1 MFRRSARILIPAA
14 CSLLFAAEVCAQ
26 SPSGKG
32 GAGSSVIPRSTF
44 AAPQPPAEC
53 PVACAAAIADIPDDV
68 DLVVV
73 VENGADLRA
82 SPIGDAA
89 ARFLADS
96 GIIVDLTKAWK
107 ALGDQMGWSTQ
118 ETFDRLLGRRVVL
131 LSKSLG
137 QGGDRRWAIL
147 SDVNAETEQ
156 VLKEKL
162 EAAPR
167 AISQGHKILT
177 VENGAYELTSHH
189 QTTARVTAATKAVNA
204 SRRAADNARVTL
216 VLGPTGRGEL
226 FDEMLSRLSRAADP
240 LNPAGNK
247 PQVAANN
254 GPMGTISSHEVFT
267 LACQA
272 GPTEVLVLAA
282 LDDAIGATG
291 AAAKQA
297 APADRWK
304 DFVLLAGH
312 RVQDAPAEVG
322 EKPAGA
328 MWRSRVVVRQT
339 ARREQ
344 LLKIES
350 TSDAPFRALASGA
363 MLATVQNAPLSDV
376 LGAWAPLT
384 SILSIL
390 PIPESAKNQ
399 MSSQQAICVRTV
411 GADKRI
417 SCTFAR
423 QTGCTEQLSRT
434 MDGDTAATLARLEKQ
449 FGVDAPPP
457 QDYSGLAPNAVRTTP
472 LACSAG
478 GALSVFTSRPL
489 TVSWAYPSQIAVNG
503 PGNLNDPAVKCG
515 GICAGVDAGKKRP
528 GWWVLNIS
536 QEAAPACDIP
546 GRSPGEILR
555 SDANALLI
563 SALPAGPEH
572 GDVPPKQMGRWV
584 WLLSA
589 QPAAIESMLP
599 SSIPD
604 LNGFRSGL
612 RRFES
617 VDLALQI
624 TEQGDVQGD
633 VGLRLA
639 EQPGQKK

>member
-1 MFRRSARILIPAA
+1 M
-14 CSLLFAAEVCAQ
+14 
-26 SPSGKG
+26 
-32 GAGSSVIPRSTF
+32 F

-53 PVACAAAIADIPDDV
+53 PVAAAAAIADIPDDV
-68 DLVVV
+68 DLVIV
-73 VENGADLRA
+73 VENGADLRV
-82 SPIGDAA
+82 SPIGDAVT
-89 ARFLADS
+89 RFLADS

-189 QTTARVTAATKAVNA
+189 RTPARATPAGTKAVRA
-204 SRRAADNARVTL
+204 SRPVADNARVTL
-216 VLGPTGRGEL
+216 VLGPAGRGEL
-226 FDEMLSRLSRAADP
+226 FDEMLARLSRAADP
-240 LNPAGNK
+240 SNPASNK
-247 PQVAANN
+247 AQVAVNN
-254 GPMGTISSHEVFT
+254 GPMGTMSSHEVFT

-282 LDDAIGATG
+282 LDDAAATPGA
-291 AAAKQA
+291 QA
-297 APADRWK
+297 RVPVDRWK

-312 RVQDAPAEVG
+312 REQDAPVEAG
-322 EKPAGA
+322 EKRVSAT
-328 MWRSRVVVRQT
+328 WRSRIVVRQT
-339 ARREQ
+339 ARREE

-350 TSDAPFRALASGA
+350 TSDAPFRVLASGA
-363 MLATVQNAPLSDV
+363 MLATVQNAPLPDV
-376 LGAWAPLT
+376 LGSWAPLT

-390 PIPESAKNQ
+390 PIPESAKKQ
-399 MSSQQAICVRTV
+399 MSSGQALCVRSV
-411 GADKRI
+411 GSDNRV

-434 MDGDTAATLARLEKQ
+434 LDADTAATLSRLEKQ

-472 LACSAG
+472 LACSTD
-478 GALSVFTSRPL
+478 GALSIFTSRPL
-489 TVSWAYPSQIAVNG
+489 TVSWAYPSQVAVNG

-515 GICAGVDAGKKRP
+515 DPCAGGCSGGRRP
-528 GWWVLNIS
+528 GWWVLNVS
-536 QEAAPACDIP
+536 QTAPAVCGVPGQAAPAEAP
-546 GRSPGEILR
+546 ATPGELLR
-555 SDANALLI
+555 SDANALLT
-563 SALPAGPEH
+563 SALPAASEYGAAQ
-572 GDVPPKQMGRWV
+572 PKQVGRWV

-589 QPAAIESMLP
+589 QPATIEKLLP
-599 SSIPD
+599 VSIPD

-612 RRFES
+612 RQFET

-639 EQPGQKK
+639 EQAGAQTK

>member
-1 MFRRSARILIPAA
+1 MLRRSARILIPAA
-14 CSLLFAAEVCAQ
+14 SSLLLAA
-26 SPSGKG
+26 
-32 GAGSSVIPRSTF
+32 GACEQPPAPGSRVIPRSAF
-44 AAPQPPAEC
+44 AAPRPPADC

-73 VENGADLRA
+73 VENGADLRV

-147 SDVNAETEQ
+147 SDVSAETER

-189 QTTARVTAATKAVNA
+189 HTTARTTTAGTKAVRA
-204 SRRAADNARVTL
+204 SRPIADNARVTL

-226 FDEMLSRLSRAADP
+226 FDEMLTRLSRAADP
-240 LNPAGNK
+240 TSPAGNK
-247 PQVAANN
+247 TQVAAKN

-282 LDDAIGATG
+282 LDDVAGTLGATG
-291 AAAKQA
+291 ATAKQA
-297 APADRWK
+297 VSADRWK

-312 RVQDAPAEVG
+312 REQNVPAEVG
-322 EKPAGA
+322 EKPACA
-328 MWRSRVVVRQT
+328 QWRSRVVVRQT

-350 TSDAPFRALASGA
+350 TSDASFRTLASGA
-363 MLATVQNAPLSDV
+363 LLATVQNAPLADV

-384 SILSIL
+384 SILSML
-390 PIPESAKNQ
+390 PIPESAKKQ

-472 LACSAG
+472 LACSAD
-478 GALSVFTSRPL
+478 GALSIFTSRPL

-503 PGNLNDPAVKCG
+503 SGNLNDPAVKAGVACV
-515 GICAGVDAGKKRP
+515 GVDAGNKRP

-536 QEAAPACDIP
+536 QEAAPACDVP
-546 GRSPGEILR
+546 GLSPGELLR
-555 SDANALLI
+555 SDANALLT

-572 GDVPPKQMGRWV
+572 GDAQLKQVGRWV

-599 SSIPD
+599 VSIPD

-612 RRFES
+612 RRFET

-639 EQPGQKK
+639 EQPGAKK